1 MQFSSFRR
9 YPAIERST
17 IRRDPTMLTA
27 NVGLERSDGRSSSLG
42 NVLGLLRQPVELK
55 FAELKPK
62 RTSEVVTAN
71 LAQNGAEKV

>member
-1 MQFSSFRR
+1 
-9 YPAIERST
+9 
-17 IRRDPTMLTA
+17 MLTA